1 MRVGECMS
9 LERVQLVDVL
19 AEDGASLKVA
29 TCETVAIDDM
39 VHGKADA
46 YVVYEVLCNEKGA
59 TSGHK
64 NILRFYT
71 REDFENDIKQGTIK
85 ISHT

>member
-19 AEDGASLKVA
+19 SQDGTLLRVTDDENA
-29 TCETVAIDDM
+29 AIDDM
-39 VHGKADA
+39 VYRKADA